1 MQPSKR
7 MNLVHVI
14 RFHLRRIP
22 PIPQTVQW
30 ICREWSHK
38 WWLRNFRPP
47 HSVRFAL
54 GNLSDKATFLQTFP
68 ATDCIKLN
76 FQLSK
81 NSFLAW
87 LNSKTNHQLNFN
99 LQKKKHMKK
108 PLPPN
113 QPPHFNQPSQQNPH
127 LIQATVAHVP
137 HRCLDGHLQTTQLRD
152 IHLEESK
159 GNGRCFDLK
168 VNTKNTQ
175 LF

>member
-99 LQKKKHMKK
+99 LQKKKTHEET
-108 PLPPN
+108 L
-113 QPPHFNQPSQQNPH
+113 
-127 LIQATVAHVP
+127 
-137 HRCLDGHLQTTQLRD
+137 TTQSTSPLQPTFPTEPSPDPGHGSACSAPLLGWASPNHSTPRHPPRG
-152 IHLEESK
+152 IQ
-159 GNGRCFDLK
+159 R
-168 VNTKNTQ
+168 
-175 LF
+175 